1 MKKKFLSLLLLLGII
16 LGCLTGC
23 EALSGLIGG
32 NKEKAEFIDYAAQL
46 TLDMNSET
54 NKQEVTVKN
63 YIDGDTTHFN
73 VPTSI
78 DANGVLKARYLA
90 CNTPESTGKI
100 EPWGKKAATF
110 TKEKLLSATSII
122 LETDGAT
129 WEKDSTGERYLVWI
143 WYKTEGASTYRNL
156 NLELLQNGLAVGS
169 KAGDTRYGTVCT
181 AAINNA
187 GLLQL
192 HVFGDAKDP
201 DFYDGAAIEM
211 DLKHLRLNIED
222 YEGKRVAFNGTVTQ
236 YSNNG
241 VYVEDYNEV
250 EDRYYGIYIY
260 YGFTLSTDGEDLLEV
275 GNRVRIVGKVS
286 RYESQYGT
294 SWQVCDLYYDLFNT
308 SNPNNIQLLET
319 GCEVSNVLTTP
330 ETFNSKVEIDVETA
344 DGGET
349 KEYDYAYLAL
359 QTSISMNNLTVTK
372 VHTTA
377 TGGNNDG
384 ALTLTCK
391 SGNETISVRTPKL
404 YDENNNLITGD
415 YFLNKTIN
423 LTGLVE
429 FFNKQYQVEIF
440 ELSDI
445 VFVEAN

>member
-1 MKKKFLSLLLLLGII
+1 MKKKILSLLLLLGFV

-23 EALSGLIGG
+23 DALAGLLGG
-32 NKEKAEFIDYAAQL
+32 KTNAEFIDYAAQL

-54 NKQEVTVKN
+54 NKQEVTVMN

-78 DANGVLKARYLA
+78 NEHGVLKARYLA

-100 EPWGKKAATF
+100 EPWGKKASNF

-129 WEKDSTGERYLVWI
+129 WEKDSTGERYLVWV
-143 WYKTEGASTYRNL
+143 WYKAEGSDTYRNL

-169 KAGDTRYGTVCT
+169 KAGDTRYGTLCT
-181 AAINNA
+181 SAINNA
-187 GLLQL
+187 GLLKL
-192 HVFGDAKDP
+192 HVYGEEKDP
-201 DFYDGAAIEM
+201 DFFDGAAVEM

-222 YEGKRVAFNGTVTQ
+222 YDGMRVAFNGTVTQ

-260 YGFTLSTDGEDLLEV
+260 YGFTLSTDGQELLEV

-286 RYESQYGT
+286 KYESRFGT

-308 SNPNNIQLLET
+308 TNPNNIQLLET
-319 GCEVSNVLTTP
+319 GWEVSNVLTTP

-344 DGGET
+344 EGDKT
-349 KEYDYAYLAL
+349 VKKDYAYLAL
-359 QTSISMNNLTVTK
+359 QTSISMENLLVTN
-372 VHTTA
+372 VHVTA

-391 SGNETISVRTPKL
+391 SGNQTISVRTPKL
-404 YDENNNLITGD
+404 YDENMNLITGE

-429 FFNKQYQVEIF
+429 FFNNQYQVEIF

>member
-1 MKKKFLSLLLLLGII
+1 MKKTFLALLLLLGFV

-23 EALSGLIGG
+23 DLLGG
-32 NKEKAEFIDYAAQL
+32 STGKAEFIDYAAQL

-78 DANGVLKARYLA
+78 DENGVLKARYLA

-100 EPWGKKAATF
+100 EPWGKKASNF

-129 WEKDSTGERYLVWI
+129 WEKDSTGERFLVWV
-143 WYKTEGASTYRNL
+143 WYKAEGSDVYRNL

-169 KAGDTRYGTVCT
+169 KAGDTRYGALCT
-181 AAINNA
+181 SAINNA

-192 HVFGDAKDP
+192 HVYGDAKDP
-201 DFYDGAAIEM
+201 DFHDGPAEEM
-211 DLKHLRLNIED
+211 DLKYLRLHIEE
-222 YEGKRVAFNGTVTQ
+222 YEGQRVAFNGTVTQ
-236 YSNNG
+236 YSSNG

-250 EDRYYGIYIY
+250 EDRYYGIYLY

-294 SWQVCDLYYDLFNT
+294 SWQICDLFYDLFNT
-308 SNPNNIQLLET
+308 TNPNNIQLLET
-319 GCEVSNVLTTP
+319 GCAVSNVLTTP

-344 DGGET
+344 DGGKTET
-349 KEYDYAYLAL
+349 YDYAYLAL
-359 QTSISMNNLTVTK
+359 QTSISMQNLIVTK
-372 VHTTA
+372 VHVTA

-391 SGNETISVRTPKL
+391 SGDETISVRTPKL
-404 YDENNNLITGD
+404 YDENKNLITAE
-415 YFLNKTIN
+415 YFNGKTIN
-423 LTGLVE
+423 LTGVVE
-429 FFNKQYQVEIF
+429 YFNNQYQVEIF
-440 ELSDI
+440 ELNDI
-445 VFVEAN
+445 EFVEAN